1 MRGKEVTLQEI
12 LLSNLLP
19 LFEVFL
25 SLRADAVQI
34 KLLHDRRNTPCADA
48 NPAGCKSHTNLLR
61 AKTLAAVI
69 KDLLYLLHQIFLLTF
84 ILRSICA
91 AENVIVKCSAG
102 NIQRFTKL
110 MHAE

>member
-34 KLLHDRRNTPCADA
+34 KLLHDRRNTPCADT
-48 NPAGCKSHTNLLR
+48 NPAGCKSHTNLLC

-69 KDLLYLLHQIFLLTF
+69 EDPLYLLHQIFLLTF
-84 ILRSICA
+84 VLRSICA
-91 AENVIVKCSAG
+91 AKNMIIKCSAG
-102 NIQRFTKL
+102 DIQCFAKF